1 MTTMTGITTD
11 FEPHEADEEYI
22 RDYNYDPNPRL
33 GRNTKEFLLDGE
45 ILEAVYEFNEGT
57 GASSAEKKKGQP
69 INIELPDMNCWQ
81 NWGGGWVGGG
91 KVQWTGFH
99 QHDNEVYDLS
109 FDSLTI
115 DLNGKIIGNGDDNI
129 GYFIICGSVKEDSN
143 SVEFIKQYSI
153 GHSVFFN
160 GEIEN
165 GKIIGEWTLFDTST
179 PTVDYFQINCA
190 KDIVFSGYSRARDGS
205 DQKLS
210 LNLVIQGSSVFGMG
224 DDKKLGSYFIRG
236 DYNKTNGL
244 INFVKKYFQQPP
256 ELDSTIVLH
265 VGRAYEDRVNERF
278 IIGKF
283 FLNKTV
289 SRRQPAHPRQWFR
302 GA

>member
-1 MTTMTGITTD
+1 
-11 FEPHEADEEYI
+11 
-22 RDYNYDPNPRL
+22 
-33 GRNTKEFLLDGE
+33 
-45 ILEAVYEFNEGT
+45 
-57 GASSAEKKKGQP
+57 
-69 INIELPDMNCWQ
+69 
-81 NWGGGWVGGG
+81 
-91 KVQWTGFH
+91 
-99 QHDNEVYDLS
+99 
-109 FDSLTI
+109 
-115 DLNGKIIGNGDDNI
+115 
-129 GYFIICGSVKEDSN
+129 
-143 SVEFIKQYSI
+143 VEFIKQYSI

-165 GKIIGEWTLFDTST
+165 GKIIGEWTLFDTSR

-205 DQKLS
+205 DQKLT

-224 DDKKLGSYFIRG
+224 GDKKLGSYFIRG

-244 INFVKKYFQQPP
+244 INFVKKYFQQPS

-283 FLNKTV
+283 FLNKTLY
-289 SRRQPAHPRQWFR
+289 RRQPAHTRQWVR